1 LEIKG
6 IILAA
11 GRGSRMNHLT
21 EHKPKCL
28 LKFRSVPL
36 LNHQLT
42 AFKECG
48 IKEVALVTGYKREM
62 LSKYNLFQF
71 HNDRWAD
78 TQMVYSLTCASD
90 WLEKYDCVI
99 SYSDIFY
106 EPSAIRSLC
115 DSQSDISLT
124 YDPDWL
130 TLWTKRFDNPLLD
143 AETFRVA
150 NNRLLEIGGKA
161 SSTDEIMGQYMGL
174 LRFSPIGWRLVTN
187 YLRNLPTNLAN
198 RMDITNLLS
207 KLIKNSY
214 DDICAIPYNGAW
226 GEVDHQSD
234 LDLYEQIYK

>member
-1 LEIKG
+1 MKG

-21 EHKPKCL
+21 ENRPKCL
-28 LKFRSVPL
+28 LKFRSIPL
-36 LNHQLT
+36 LNHQLN
-42 AFKECG
+42 AFKESG

-62 LSKYNLFQF
+62 FSKYNLFQF

-78 TQMVYSLTCASD
+78 TQMLYSLTCASD

-106 EPSAIRSLC
+106 ESSAIRSLC
-115 DSQSDISLT
+115 NSQSDISLT

-130 TLWTKRFDNPLLD
+130 SLWTKRFDNPLLD

-174 LRFSPIGWRLVTN
+174 LRFSPAGWRLVTN
-187 YLRNLPTNLAN
+187 YLQKLPTNLAN

-207 KLIKNSY
+207 KLIKNNY
-214 DDICAIPYNGAW
+214 NEICAIPYYDSW

-234 LDLYEQIYK
+234 LDLYESLYK

>member
-1 LEIKG
+1 MKG

-21 EHKPKCL
+21 EHRPKCL
-28 LKFRSVPL
+28 LKFRSIPL

-99 SYSDIFY
+99 I
-106 EPSAIRSLC
+106 
-115 DSQSDISLT
+115 LT
-124 YDPDWL
+124 DHI
-130 TLWTKRFDNPLLD
+130 N
-143 AETFRVA
+143 
-150 NNRLLEIGGKA
+150 I
-161 SSTDEIMGQYMGL
+161 
-174 LRFSPIGWRLVTN
+174 N
-187 YLRNLPTNLAN
+187 YN
-198 RMDITNLLS
+198 
-207 KLIKNSY
+207 LIKENANF
-214 DDICAIPYNGAW
+214 I
-226 GEVDHQSD
+226 VDTRN
-234 LDLYEQIYK
+234 IYKNKSNEILKL